1 VSDEAYARAGQLLVM
16 PKGQH
21 ALQRIRPQVALVS
34 RHGGLTPDEMLVPL
48 IGARLENLA

>member
-1 VSDEAYARAGQLLVM
+1 MVM
-16 PKGQH
+16 TKGEH
-21 ALQRIRPQVALVS
+21 ALQRTRPEFALVS